1 MKIIKDKLELA
12 MAKSCITLKE
22 LSSKSG
28 IRQETIVRIKNDIQ
42 NAQPSTVGKLA
53 KALNVN
59 VEELIESEAATSN
72 QFSTNPGV
80 HG

>member
-1 MKIIKDKLELA
+1 MKIDRQKFEISVA
-12 MAKSCITLKE
+12 NACMNFSE
-22 LSSKSG
+22 LSKKSG
-28 IRQETIVRIKNDIQ
+28 ISQFTISRIKSG
-42 NAQPSTVGKLA
+42 AETTPATVGKIA

-59 VEELIESEAATSN
+59 VKELIESEAATSN